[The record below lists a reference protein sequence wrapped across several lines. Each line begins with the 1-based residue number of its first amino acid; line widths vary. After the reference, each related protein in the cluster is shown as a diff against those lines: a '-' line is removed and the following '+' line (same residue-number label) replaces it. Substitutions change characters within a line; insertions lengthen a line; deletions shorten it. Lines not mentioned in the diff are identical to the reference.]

1 MLKVLLKAISI
12 LDEVIKVIRASKD
25 KADAIKNLVDKFGFT
40 EKQADA
46 IVTMRLYRLTNTD
59 VTALL
64 EEQENLKKMI
74 EFLNSILSDENIL
87 KKQMKKELQE
97 IKKNFGNERRT
108 EIKDEVTEIKIDLN
122 AMIPKENVIVTV
134 TNEGYVK
141 KLSLKSY
148 QSADGETGLKPGDY
162 ITGLYSTTT
171 TDTLLLFTNQGRY
184 LYVPIYEV
192 FDAKWKDLGKHI
204 SNLIP
209 LSENEKIIGNMILDS
224 KNTIITMITRDGI
237 SKRTQLNDLVVS
249 RHSKPINLIKL
260 KGGDEL
266 VSVVK
271 DTGRLLMVSKNGYY
285 VNVNSEEI
293 PVLGTKAAGVK
304 GINVKGDEVVG
315 VISLDND
322 TEYLNIIT
330 SQKTAKRI
338 KVADLDNMSTG
349 KRGSTLIKKV
359 KSTNYDVVKVIPVK
373 HSTMLGIKID
383 SDIKNIKATEIP
395 IMDLSSTGSVMS
407 KRNLE
412 DVFDVKE
419 LEEYKI
425 NEDEV
430 VNIKEVPDDPA
441 DQGEEM
447 TIDDFIEDFKI

>member
-1 MLKVLLKAISI
+1 
-12 LDEVIKVIRASKD
+12 
-25 KADAIKNLVDKFGFT
+25 
-40 EKQADA
+40 
-46 IVTMRLYRLTNTD
+46 
-59 VTALL
+59 
-64 EEQENLKKMI
+64 
-74 EFLNSILSDENIL
+74 
-87 KKQMKKELQE
+87 
-97 IKKNFGNERRT
+97 
-108 EIKDEVTEIKIDLN
+108 
-122 AMIPKENVIVTV
+122 MIPKENVIVTV
-134 TNEGYVK
+134 TNEGYIK

-224 KNTIITMITRDGI
+224 KNTVITMITRDGI

-338 KVADLDNMSTG
+338 KVADLEKMSRG

-359 KSTNYDVVKVIPVK
+359 KSTNYEIVKVIPVK